1 MFQGIFFYLL
11 AHFCSLLQDLPS
23 HVNLI
28 LNISIIIEWVAFTF
42 LVETREGTT
51 DRKYVKYI

>member
-1 MFQGIFFYLL
+1 MFQGIFFYFL
-11 AHFCSLLQDLPS
+11 AHFCSLFQDLPS
-23 HVNLI
+23 HVNLV